1 MSTLST
7 VPGSAPASDVA
18 IPAAYA
24 DLRERLR
31 RQRGTEVAKR
41 LFDVISA
48 FAGLVLFLPL
58 VPFLATLIKLESA
71 GPLLFRQAR
80 VGRDGRLFT
89 CYKIRSMVV
98 DAEEIKQRYAHL
110 NEADGAAFKIRQD
123 PRITRVGRFVRR
135 SSLDEFPQLFNV
147 LRGDMSIVGPR
158 PQIPSEVAQYTT
170 EHKVRLLVK
179 PGITCL
185 WQVSGRN
192 DIDFEEWMRL
202 DREYVERRSLG
213 LDFWILLRT
222 LPAVIGRR
230 GAY

>member
-1 MSTLST
+1 MPTVSTAS
-7 VPGSAPASDVA
+7 PSGSASDVV
-18 IPAAYA
+18 IPASYA
-24 DLRERLR
+24 GLRERLR
-31 RQRGTEVAKR
+31 RQRGTEFVKR
-41 LFDVISA
+41 LFDIVFA

-58 VPFLATLIKLESA
+58 LPFLAALVKLEST

-80 VGRDGRLFT
+80 VGRDGKLFT

-98 DAEEIKQRYAHL
+98 DAEEMKKQYAHL

-147 LRGDMSIVGPR
+147 MRGDMSIVGPR
-158 PQIPSEVAQYTT
+158 PQIPSEVAQYSP
-170 EHKVRLLVK
+170 EHKARLLVK

>member
-1 MSTLST
+1 M
-7 VPGSAPASDVA
+7 PDVE
-18 IPAAYA
+18 IPPSF
-24 DLRERLR
+24 DELRERLR
-31 RQRGTEVAKR
+31 RQRGTEFVKR
-41 LFDVISA
+41 CFDVVCAS
-48 FAGLVLFLPL
+48 AGLLLFLPL
-58 VPFLATLIKLESA
+58 LPFLAVMVRLESP
-71 GPLLFRQAR
+71 GPLLFRQSR
-80 VGRDGRLFT
+80 VGRDGRIFT
-89 CYKIRSMVV
+89 CYKIRSMVA
-98 DAEEIKQRYAHL
+98 DAEQIKDRYAHL
-110 NEADGAAFKIRQD
+110 NEADGAAFKIRED

-135 SSLDEFPQLFNV
+135 SSLDEFPQLLNV

-158 PQIPSEVAQYTT
+158 PQIPSEVAQYAP
-170 EHKVRLLVK
+170 EHRARLLVK

-222 LPAVIGRR
+222 LPAVIGRH